1 MTINIRLA
9 LVLEGGYNLDTLC
22 NRFIVMIII
31 TKITTIIEI
40 YFLKTWFP
48 RQIQHH
54 IHHHH
59 HHHHDHHHHHHG
71 YQDDDHH
78 YDDHII
84 TSVEQC
90 TRALMGLTIEKIPH
104 EELARR

>member
-1 MTINIRLA
+1 MNMIDFNFDGTRLA

-22 NRFIVMIII
+22 NRSFAIII
-31 TKITTIIEI
+31 NINAAIIIIMITFINA
-40 YFLKTWFP
+40 
-48 RQIQHH
+48 
-54 IHHHH
+54 
-59 HHHHDHHHHHHG
+59 
-71 YQDDDHH
+71 
-78 YDDHII
+78 I